1 MTTILHI
8 DASARPGQS
17 GTDPHGSHTRRLSSY
32 FIRRWRERFP
42 EDKVVYRDVG
52 AQPPAVV
59 TGDWVHAAFTK
70 PEDRV
75 PWMHGV
81 LAESDTLVGEL
92 FAADTIVAGVPMYNF
107 GVPAPFKA
115 YIDNVVR
122 VGRTFGFERRGDNVS
137 YWPMLPEGKRL
148 VLLSSRGDVGY
159 DKGGPLEHSN
169 HVEPQVKTAFA
180 YIGLTDVW
188 SAAAEYDEYG
198 GDRLAVS
205 LTAAERDID
214 GYVREA

>member
-1 MTTILHI
+1 MATILHI

-52 AQPPAVV
+52 ALPPAVV

-70 PEDRV
+70 PEDRL

-81 LAESDTLVGEL
+81 LAESDTLVDEL
-92 FAADTIVAGVPMYNF
+92 LAADTIVAGVPMYNF
-107 GVPAPFKA
+107 GVPAQFKA

-122 VGRTFGFERRGDNVS
+122 VGRTFGFERRGDNVA

-159 DKGGPLEHSN
+159 DKGGPLENSN

-188 SAAAEYDEYG
+188 GTAAEYDEYG
-198 GDRLAVS
+198 GDRLAAS

-214 GYVREA
+214 RYVRRV